1 MENIIEFIKQWLPKI
16 SNEALDEI
24 IRVQEDYPEVV
35 NLLKG
40 EKETRLQCRLIQK
53 ENQ

>member
-16 SNEALDEI
+16 SSEALDEM

-35 NLLKG
+35 ELLQQ
-40 EKETRLQCRLIQK
+40 EKRSRL
-53 ENQ
+53 